1 MNENIISTHWFTTVH
16 GTIGV
21 VARRRL
27 DGRWRAYIGIC
38 AGKDKEFD
46 SKIISDLGSPIP
58 GKFARALFPEIE
70 GEYIES

>member
-1 MNENIISTHWFTTVH
+1 MAKNIIGSYWFTTVH

-38 AGKDKEFD
+38 LGKDKEFD

-58 GKFARALFPEIE
+58 EKFAQALFPEIE
-70 GEYIES
+70 GEYVNA